1 MTKKEK
7 IEENEE
13 IRYEEYRDEYQGR
26 SLSVLVDRLN
36 ELNRAPGS
44 DLVEIQAIKDLLS
57 EMDSEVD
64 PYAE

>member
-7 IEENEE
+7 EQLEEEA
-13 IRYEEYRDEYQGR
+13 RYEAYTEQYQGC
-26 SLSVLVDRLN
+26 SMSILVDRLN
-36 ELNRAPGS
+36 ALNRTPGS
-44 DLVEIQAIKDLLS
+44 DLVEIQAIQDLLA